1 MKFFHKIPLWGLFA
15 ALLLISALVFRF
27 ALRGYSYIAHT
38 LTFIAALI
46 VMKHFFSRA
55 LWRVVV
61 ILVCIGLIYF
71 IIVEIPIIKNARTDP
86 EPERDYL
93 VVLGAAV
100 HGMLPPCLWCTGSR
114 AHWNISK
121 SIRTLLPLSAEA
133 RAPVR
138 T

>member
-61 ILVCIGLIYF
+61 ILVCIGFIYF

-100 HGMLPPCLWCTGSR
+100 HGDAPSMSLVHRLQGALEYLEKYPDST
-114 AHWNISK
+114 AM
-121 SIRTLLPLSAEA
+121 SAEA